1 MQVHNWTIK
10 VVLIPRIKSNPPFY
24 TFSINP
30 DTLIIVVENYY
41 FNYHEI
47 SYGYAPNKSSEETH
61 QLYMLFPLN

>member
-1 MQVHNWTIK
+1 MQRTLRVVSNSTI
-10 VVLIPRIKSNPPFY
+10 ISNPPFF

-30 DTLIIVVENYY
+30 HTLIVVIEIND

-47 SYGYAPNKSSEETH
+47 SYGYAPNKSSEETP